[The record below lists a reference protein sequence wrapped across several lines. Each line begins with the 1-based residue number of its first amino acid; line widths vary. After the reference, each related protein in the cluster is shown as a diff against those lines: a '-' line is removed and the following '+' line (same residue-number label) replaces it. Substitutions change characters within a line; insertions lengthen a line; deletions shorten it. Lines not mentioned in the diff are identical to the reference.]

1 MWAIPASL
9 RADEATY
16 AAALQVLAFI
26 NEHNIDWART
36 GHNGGAQLGA
46 VLRGLCRPAASRRV
60 YPHRVHRP
68 RHARLGAKYGAI
80 QDVLNRELQRDLAD
94 RQERGMPRSP
104 MPRWTCRTCS
114 TAEFLPPPGP
124 SRQGGPSTLSDAAR
138 RKTLH
143 DPLDQGRGERVVGD
157 PALRL
162 RRELPALERGEL
174 PRDVAPRRLR
184 CRHDRPR
191 TGLGRRAG
199 TERDPHQPALP
210 GVETRP
216 RRADRPA
223 RPGDGHGRGT
233 GHRHDPPCCS
243 TIGGFGGADA
253 TYGPQPDP
261 RAGVHNSR
269 AVASPGRDLIRR
281 PGEWGGFLDYTR
293 DVVAT
298 FRSDP
303 RILLWDVYN
312 EPGNR
317 MVFGPEGAH
326 LHEPDFT
333 AESLSL
339 LRDSFAVAREIAPDH
354 PLTTGAWS
362 TPLAGATEAAYETE
376 VDRHRAGSCPISW
389 TFHAYLPSDRVAAI
403 IDALGG
409 AGGRCSAPEW
419 MGAARGQARL
429 ARPAAALPRAAAWA
443 CLHWGLGA
451 GGARRTW
458 LPWPA
463 DLVAAHGGDAD
474 RSVWFHDLLTPEG
487 TPYDPAE
494 IALLQR
500 LTQADARVG

>member
-1 MWAIPASL
+1 MTRWTKAEANAWWATRPFVCGANYLPSSAVNFLEMWHRDGFDAATIDRELGWAAGLGLNAIRINLPYL
-9 RADEATY
+9 VWKHDRDGLIDRLDRVMGM
-16 AAALQVLAFI
+16 AAAQGIDTIPVLF
-26 NEHNIDWART
+26 DD
-36 GHNGGAQLGA
+36 
-46 VLRGLCRPAASRRV
+46 C
-60 YPHRVHRP
+60 
-68 RHARLGAKYGAI
+68 
-80 QDVLNRELQRDLAD
+80 
-94 RQERGMPRSP
+94 
-104 MPRWTCRTCS
+104 
-114 TAEFLPPPGP
+114 
-124 SRQGGPSTLSDAAR
+124 
-138 RKTLH
+138 
-143 DPLDQGRGERVVGD
+143 
-157 PALRL
+157 
-162 RRELPALERGEL
+162 
-174 PRDVAPRRLR
+174 
-184 CRHDRPR
+184 
-191 TGLGRRAG
+191 
-199 TERDPHQPALP
+199 
-210 GVETRP
+210 
-216 RRADRPA
+216 
-223 RPGDGHGRGT
+223 
-233 GHRHDPPCCS
+233 
-243 TIGGFGGADA
+243 GFGGADA

-376 VDRHRAGSCPISW
+376 VDRTALELSDIV

-403 IDALGG
+403 IDAL
-409 AGGRCSAPEW
+409 ARRGRPMLCTEW
-419 MGAARGQARL
+419 MARPVGSRLADQLPLFRARGVG
-429 ARPAAALPRAAAWA
+429 
-443 CLHWGLGA
+443 CLHWGLVQG
-451 GGARRTW
+451 RTQTW